1 MAPDELVVVQFLEDK
16 RVVDFVIFLVCYV
29 AIPPTAKQ
37 LPPRGRQS
45 SCSTECLPITV
56 ISRRVYQHEDCQHQA
71 GRSLHHKVAETTIQA
86 LSELLYIVFLCYSI
100 LFPLP
105 MPFISIP
112 GFP

>member
-45 SCSTECLPITV
+45 SCSTKWFLTTGYQPHTL
-56 ISRRVYQHEDCQHQA
+56 RRASVNLIPKYVELGTPQRVQPE
-71 GRSLHHKVAETTIQA
+71 SSIIESINKV
-86 LSELLYIVFLCYSI
+86 
-100 LFPLP
+100 
-105 MPFISIP
+105 
-112 GFP
+112 